1 MSEDLNSLPAPD
13 RVAQARSEFCRF
25 YGIATPEEGSM
36 MDALVLAREAFLQ
49 NMQIPRQPLPPELRS
64 AVEKM
69 TDAFERL
76 YTVLR
81 EAVRNSSAF
90 ARIDDAEQ
98 ARIERELF
106 DAFAG
111 LPESG

>member
-1 MSEDLNSLPAPD
+1 MSEDMNSLPVPD
-13 RVAQARSEFCRF
+13 RVAQARSQFCQF
-25 YGIATPEEGSM
+25 YGIATPEEGSL
-36 MDALVLAREAFLQ
+36 MDALVLSRDAFLQ
-49 NMQIPRQPLPPELRS
+49 NMQIPRQHLSPELRI

-81 EAVRNSSAF
+81 EAVRNSAAF

-106 DAFAG
+106 DAFAS
-111 LPESG
+111 LPES